1 MVIIKD
7 DWFDKKARIV
17 AVNNKIFTGK
27 ITDITGREDNIETN
41 KDSLTLDD
49 GTNYIFFSDDEIK
62 DIEILNW

>member
-7 DWFDKKARIV
+7 DWFDKTARIV

-62 DIEILNW
+62 DIEILN

>member
-41 KDSLTLDD
+41 KYSLTLDD